1 MKIAL
6 VIERFNLL
14 RGGQER
20 STYELAGALG
30 ELNLDVTLVAAR
42 IDRPDT
48 GDLPFKTREVPAN
61 AWTRSG
67 QRRNFEQNVT
77 RYFAESDYDIVHSMI
92 PLPIAHVYQPRSGS
106 ILYSGKRHAASYE
119 CPLMAN
125 FKRATS
131 ILNRARQ
138 AWIAN
143 ERKLSQAPDGP
154 VVAALSNYV
163 AEQFKT
169 EYGLHENRIHLV
181 RNGVRIDA
189 FRSEETKEQG
199 RRLRQLFDKKD
210 DLAIFLFAAD
220 DPRRKGL
227 SWLLKAAA
235 QAATLLTENERDFR
249 IIVIGGKN
257 ILPYRRQVLATT
269 IEKRILFLGSTQQMP
284 PLMRMCDAVVLP
296 TYDDPCSRLI
306 MEGLASGKP
315 AITTRYNGAAEFL
328 ADGKYGI
335 IIENCPDTTALA
347 QALLRLCDPS
357 QQQKMSQAIES
368 DHLYQQVSMQRHAQE
383 LLTLYKKLLQNKI
396 GVRCE
401 ILKK

>member
-1 MKIAL
+1 
-6 VIERFNLL
+6 
-14 RGGQER
+14 
-20 STYELAGALG
+20 
-30 ELNLDVTLVAAR
+30 
-42 IDRPDT
+42 
-48 GDLPFKTREVPAN
+48 
-61 AWTRSG
+61 
-67 QRRNFEQNVT
+67 
-77 RYFAESDYDIVHSMI
+77 MI
-92 PLPIAHVYQPRSGS
+92 PLPTAHVYQPRSGS
-106 ILYSGKRHAASYE
+106 ILYSEKRHAASYE

-143 ERKLSQAPDGP
+143 ERKLSRTPDGP

-181 RNGVRIDA
+181 RNGVRIDS
-189 FRSEETKEQG
+189 FRSNETKEQG
-199 RRLRQLFDKKD
+199 RRLRQLFDKKNN
-210 DLAIFLFAAD
+210 LAIFLFAAD

-235 QAATLLTENERDFR
+235 QTATMLTKNERDFR
-249 IIVIGGKN
+249 IIVIGGKK
-257 ILPYRRQVLATT
+257 IIPYRKQVRATT

-284 PLMRMCDAVVLP
+284 PLIQMCDAVVLP

-315 AITTRYNGAAEFL
+315 AITTSYNGAAEFL
-328 ADGKYGI
+328 AAGKYGI
-335 IIENCPDTTALA
+335 IIENCPDTAALA
-347 QALLRLCDPS
+347 HALLRLCDP
-357 QQQKMSQAIES
+357 QQQKKMSQAIES

-383 LLTLYKKLLQNKI
+383 LLTLYKKLLQ
-396 GVRCE
+396 
-401 ILKK
+401 KKS

>member
-42 IDRPDT
+42 IDRPDV
-48 GDLPFKTREVPAN
+48 GDLPFKTHEVPAN

-67 QRRNFEQNVT
+67 RRRNFEQNVT

-92 PLPIAHVYQPRSGS
+92 PLPTAHVYQPRSGS

-143 ERKLSQAPDGP
+143 ERKLSQAPNGP
-154 VVAALSNYV
+154 VVAAISNYV

-181 RNGVRIDA
+181 RNGVRIDS
-189 FRSEETKEQG
+189 FRSNKTKEQG

-227 SWLLKAAA
+227 SWLLNSAA
-235 QAATLLTENERDFR
+235 QAATMLTKNELDFR

-257 ILPYRRQVLATT
+257 VLPYRKQVLATP

-284 PLMRMCDAVVLP
+284 PLIQMCDAVVLP

-315 AITTRYNGAAEFL
+315 AITTSYNGAAEFL

-335 IIENCPDTTALA
+335 IIENCPDTKALA
-347 QALLRLCDPS
+347 QALLRLCDP
-357 QQQKMSQAIES
+357 QQQQQMSQAIES
-368 DHLYQQVSMQRHAQE
+368 DHLYQQVSMQRHARE
-383 LLTLYKKLLQNKI
+383 LLTLYKKLLQK
-396 GVRCE
+396 
-401 ILKK
+401 